1 MRLSK
6 KKEKGIAK
14 KGGDAALI
22 IQKFK
27 VMFAW
32 NQNKNYILHILY
44 TNSKLNIDLPY
55 NNTDLPPANKHN

>member
-1 MRLSK
+1 MVKWDYQK

-27 VMFAW
+27 VMLE
-32 NQNKNYILHILY
+32 KKCCLHGIKTKITYYIYYIPIP
-44 TNSKLNIDLPY
+44 N
-55 NNTDLPPANKHN
+55 

>member
-1 MRLSK
+1 MHKNLIKWLSEIIK

-27 VMFAW
+27 VMLE
-32 NQNKNYILHILY
+32 KECCLHGIKTKITYYIYYIPIP
-44 TNSKLNIDLPY
+44 N
-55 NNTDLPPANKHN
+55 